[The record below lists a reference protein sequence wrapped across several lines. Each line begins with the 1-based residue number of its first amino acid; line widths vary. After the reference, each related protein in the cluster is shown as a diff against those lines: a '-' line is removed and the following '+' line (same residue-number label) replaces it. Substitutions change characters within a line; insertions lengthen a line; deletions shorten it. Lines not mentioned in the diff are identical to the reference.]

1 MTDALYDA
9 GYPSNSSAYTQ
20 AARQFGMTPA
30 TYRDG
35 GAAAIAYTVTE
46 SPLGWL
52 LVAGTTKGLCAVRLG
67 DSPAALEAELASE
80 FPAAA
85 VTRDDARL
93 GAPVNALMGYLHGAQ
108 PHLDLPLD
116 IRATAFQQQ
125 VWRALQTIPAGSTRS
140 YGEVAAAIGRPTAAR
155 AVARACATNPVALVI
170 PCHRVIREDGALGG
184 YRWGLE
190 RKQRLLAQEANAA
203 AGSDSSAPR
212 GNAMKAPDLARLL
225 LLAALWGGSFIF
237 IRIAAP
243 VLGPIVLVTIRV
255 LLAGAA
261 LLVYALVTRS
271 ELELRARWRQYLTIG
286 ALNSAIPFVLIST
299 AELQLPASLAA
310 ILNATSPLFGA
321 VIAAIWIKD
330 PLTRKKIVGLA
341 LGLMGV
347 SVLVGWSPTKLT
359 PVVLLAVGASLL
371 GAAFYGLA
379 SVYTKAKVV
388 GAQPIGMATGSQL
401 AAGLLLLPFVPF
413 SIPHGQPSIT
423 VVLCVLALALF
434 CTALAYLLYFRLIVD
449 VGPAKALTVTFLV
462 PIFGTLWGALFL
474 GEQVTLSTLLGCGVV
489 LAGTALVTGVRLGTR
504 RRNAP
509 ASVG

>member
-1 MTDALYDA
+1 
-9 GYPSNSSAYTQ
+9 
-20 AARQFGMTPA
+20 
-30 TYRDG
+30 
-35 GAAAIAYTVTE
+35 
-46 SPLGWL
+46 
-52 LVAGTTKGLCAVRLG
+52 
-67 DSPAALEAELASE
+67 
-80 FPAAA
+80 
-85 VTRDDARL
+85 
-93 GAPVNALMGYLHGAQ
+93 
-108 PHLDLPLD
+108 
-116 IRATAFQQQ
+116 
-125 VWRALQTIPAGSTRS
+125 
-140 YGEVAAAIGRPTAAR
+140 
-155 AVARACATNPVALVI
+155 
-170 PCHRVIREDGALGG
+170 
-184 YRWGLE
+184 
-190 RKQRLLAQEANAA
+190 
-203 AGSDSSAPR
+203 
-212 GNAMKAPDLARLL
+212 MKVPDLARLL
-225 LLAALWGGSFIF
+225 VLAALWGGSFIF
-237 IRIAAP
+237 SRVAAP
-243 VLGPIVLVTIRV
+243 VLGPVVLVTIRV

-271 ELELRARWRQYLTIG
+271 ELELRARWRQYLIIG

-330 PLTRKKIVGLA
+330 SLTRRKITGLV
-341 LGLMGV
+341 LGLIGV

-413 SIPHGQPSIT
+413 SIPDGRPSIT
-423 VVLCVLALALF
+423 VVLCVLALALL

-474 GEQVTLSTLLGCGVV
+474 GEHVTFSTLLGCGVV
-489 LAGTALVTGVRLGTR
+489 LAGTTLVTGVRLGAH

-509 ASVG
+509 ASAG

>member
-1 MTDALYDA
+1 
-9 GYPSNSSAYTQ
+9 
-20 AARQFGMTPA
+20 
-30 TYRDG
+30 
-35 GAAAIAYTVTE
+35 
-46 SPLGWL
+46 
-52 LVAGTTKGLCAVRLG
+52 
-67 DSPAALEAELASE
+67 
-80 FPAAA
+80 
-85 VTRDDARL
+85 
-93 GAPVNALMGYLHGAQ
+93 
-108 PHLDLPLD
+108 
-116 IRATAFQQQ
+116 
-125 VWRALQTIPAGSTRS
+125 
-140 YGEVAAAIGRPTAAR
+140 
-155 AVARACATNPVALVI
+155 
-170 PCHRVIREDGALGG
+170 
-184 YRWGLE
+184 
-190 RKQRLLAQEANAA
+190 
-203 AGSDSSAPR
+203 
-212 GNAMKAPDLARLL
+212 MKAPDLARLL
-225 LLAALWGGSFIF
+225 VLAALWGGSFIF

-271 ELELRARWRQYLTIG
+271 ELELRVRWRQYLTIG

-330 PLTRKKIVGLA
+330 LLTRRKITGLV

-413 SIPHGQPSIT
+413 SIPDGRPSIT

-434 CTALAYLLYFRLIVD
+434 CTALAYLLYFRLIVN

-504 RRNAP
+504 RRSAS

>member
-1 MTDALYDA
+1 
-9 GYPSNSSAYTQ
+9 
-20 AARQFGMTPA
+20 
-30 TYRDG
+30 
-35 GAAAIAYTVTE
+35 
-46 SPLGWL
+46 
-52 LVAGTTKGLCAVRLG
+52 
-67 DSPAALEAELASE
+67 
-80 FPAAA
+80 
-85 VTRDDARL
+85 
-93 GAPVNALMGYLHGAQ
+93 
-108 PHLDLPLD
+108 
-116 IRATAFQQQ
+116 
-125 VWRALQTIPAGSTRS
+125 
-140 YGEVAAAIGRPTAAR
+140 
-155 AVARACATNPVALVI
+155 
-170 PCHRVIREDGALGG
+170 
-184 YRWGLE
+184 
-190 RKQRLLAQEANAA
+190 
-203 AGSDSSAPR
+203 
-212 GNAMKAPDLARLL
+212 MKASDIARLL

-347 SVLVGWSPTKLT
+347 SILVGWSPTKLT

-449 VGPAKALTVTFLV
+449 VGPAQALTVTFLV

-474 GEQVTLSTLLGCGVV
+474 GEHISFSTLLGCSVV
-489 LAGTALVTGVRLGTR
+489 LAGTALVTGVRLGGR
-504 RRNAP
+504 RRSAP
-509 ASVG
+509 ASAG